1 MDAGYYVTTVEMAE
15 AAAKCE
21 QLPKS
26 KKVKKIV
33 TFNNEDTIEEYT
45 SPYCDPSF
53 IKSLSSRR
61 FQHVLSA
68 TERMIVE
75 MFYNDFEISFDPATS
90 LSRKQIHNWFN
101 RKLERYGKSKW
112 SMQGRKWVYVV
123 QRLNLCL
130 SSWKYRDQSLVA
142 SPVISPSVSKS

>member
-1 MDAGYYVTTVEMAE
+1 MAE
-15 AAAKCE
+15 AVDECE

-26 KKVKKIV
+26 KTVKKIV
-33 TFNNEDTIEEYT
+33 TFSNEDIIEEYT

-61 FQHVLSA
+61 CQHVLLSA

-75 MFYNDFEISFDPATS
+75 KFYNDFEISFDTATHVS
-90 LSRKQIHNWFN
+90 SKQIHNWFN

-112 SMQGRKWVYVV
+112 SMQGRKWAYVV
-123 QRLNLCL
+123 KRLNLCASL
-130 SSWKYRDQSLVA
+130 WKYRDHSLVA
-142 SPVISPSVSKS
+142 SPVSKS